1 MSKILCKKTSHYNV
15 GTFTSLSKKKNSN
28 SENSILQPVT
38 ATNDSCINNGNY
50 L

>member
-1 MSKILCKKTSHYNV
+1 MSRNLFKKTSHYNV
-15 GTFTSLSKKKNSN
+15 GTFTSHSKKQNSI
-28 SENSILQPVT
+28 SENSILQPVP